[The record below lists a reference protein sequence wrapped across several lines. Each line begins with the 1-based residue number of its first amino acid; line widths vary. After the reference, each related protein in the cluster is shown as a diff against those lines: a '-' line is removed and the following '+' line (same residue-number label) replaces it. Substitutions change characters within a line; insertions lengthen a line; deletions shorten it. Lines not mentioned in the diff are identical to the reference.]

1 MTDPLRKCKEADC
14 PKKKKK
20 KIALCVLEFPEHPSQ
35 FSTSSFVDHCP
46 GARTLFGLFTTVCP
60 GTFLILIA

>member
-14 PKKKKK
+14 QKKKL
-20 KIALCVLEFPEHPSQ
+20 LCVPEFPEHPSQ
-35 FSTSSFVDHCP
+35 FSTSSVVDHCP
-46 GARTLFGLFTTVCP
+46 GARTLFGLFTTVCR

>member
-14 PKKKKK
+14 QKKKK
-20 KIALCVLEFPEHPSQ
+20 LLSVSQ
-35 FSTSSFVDHCP
+35 NFLNTLHSSLTSSVVDHCP